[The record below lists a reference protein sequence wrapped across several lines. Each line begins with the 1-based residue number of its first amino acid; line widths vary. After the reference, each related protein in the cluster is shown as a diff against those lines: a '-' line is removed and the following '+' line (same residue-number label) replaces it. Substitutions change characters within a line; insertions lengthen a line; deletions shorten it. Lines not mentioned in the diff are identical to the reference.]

1 MSEKRLA
8 AVTGAT
14 GFIGSHLTKSL
25 LAGGWSVRALVR
37 NPAKARDLAGQGV
50 ELFPGDLENPESLE
64 GFFQGADSAF
74 HCGAAIHAAGRD
86 AKSYARINAEGT
98 ARIARAAAGTGLR
111 KFIALSSIAAI
122 GIRPGGMIDENFPCQ
137 PAFEYGASKLQA
149 EKELLSAHRESGLP
163 VVILRP
169 PTVYGAGERYNFLT
183 LCRAIRNGPFLL
195 IGDGANRID
204 FLAVSHLVEAMIL
217 AAEAG
222 RPGEIYLVADA
233 RPRPFLD
240 TVNVLSTLLK
250 GKPYSGLRLPK
261 SAALLAAAPLEI
273 VARFTNAGMPLSF
286 GRIRTM
292 TSDFCYD
299 LSKIRRELHYDPAD
313 DFRERMA
320 ETVSWYRSEGL
331 I

>member
-1 MSEKRLA
+1 MSENRLA

-37 NPAKARDLAGQGV
+37 DPAKARHLGEQGV
-50 ELFPGDLENPESLE
+50 ELFPGDLENPGGLD
-64 GFFQGADSAF
+64 GFFAGADSAF
-74 HCGAAIHAAGRD
+74 HCGAAIHAAGTD

-98 ARIARAAAGTGLR
+98 ARIARAAAGTGLK

-137 PAFEYGASKLQA
+137 PAFAYGESKLQA
-149 EKELLSAHRESGLP
+149 EKELLGAHRDSGLP
-163 VVILRP
+163 AVILRP
-169 PTVYGAGERYNFLT
+169 PTVYGPGERYNFLT
-183 LCRAIRNGPFLL
+183 LCRAIKNGPFLV
-195 IGDGANRID
+195 IGNGANRID
-204 FLAVSHLVEAMIL
+204 FLAVGHLVEAMIL

-240 TVNVLSTLLK
+240 TVNVLSTLLN
-250 GKPYSGLRLPK
+250 GRPYSGLRLPK
-261 SAALLAAAPLEI
+261 AAALLAAAPLELL
-273 VARFTNAGMPLSF
+273 ARCTNADVPLSF

-292 TSDFCYD
+292 TSDFCFD
-299 LSKIRRELHYDPAD
+299 LSKIRRELQYHPAD
-313 DFRERMA
+313 DFQERMA
-320 ETVSWYRSEGL
+320 ETIAWYRSEGL
-331 I
+331 L